1 MKNDALARFIYAYL
15 ALYVALSAFTAPCS
29 ATSVMLTRDGLWGY
43 AVTGGTAG
51 LALVLSADVAIN
63 DWLPEK
69 YVFRWAQ
76 ARRHWL
82 YATTAV
88 CYVTPIFAA
97 SAYFINAAQL
107 IFYVGMA
114 LFGLVLGYRE
124 TQVKRGIKT
133 CAD

>member
-1 MKNDALARFIYAYL
+1 MKNEAFARFIYACV
-15 ALYVALSAFTAPCS
+15 ALCVALSAFTAPCS
-29 ATSVMLTRDGLWGY
+29 STSVMLTRDGLWGY
-43 AVTGGTAG
+43 GVMAGTAA
-51 LALVLSADVAIN
+51 LALVLAADVAIN

-69 YVFRWAQ
+69 YIFHWAQ

-82 YATTAV
+82 YATAAA

-97 SAYFINAAQL
+97 SAYFINAAQF

-114 LFGLVLGYRE
+114 LFGLVLGCRE
-124 TQVKRGIKT
+124 TQAKRGIKT